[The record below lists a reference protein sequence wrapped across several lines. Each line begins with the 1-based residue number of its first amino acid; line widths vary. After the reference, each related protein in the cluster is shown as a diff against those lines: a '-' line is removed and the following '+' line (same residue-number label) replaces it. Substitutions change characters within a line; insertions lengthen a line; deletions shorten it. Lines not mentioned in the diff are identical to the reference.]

1 MDEAQSQERI
11 IKADRLVRTVIV
23 VAWIICVIMG
33 VVMVKWIVPWG
44 QDRLEK
50 AEPAEALR
58 IIQVVVAFIFLSTLP
73 FSACLY
79 WLGRRAVV
87 YRQMPP
93 PGTRVIKNTR
103 LLEGDD
109 AVKRGRLIMG
119 IAVVLLVV
127 ALVGGLYMPYKLGKV
142 FGEKAR
148 RASTDTTQ
156 PAP

>member
-1 MDEAQSQERI
+1 MDDAQSQEHI
-11 IKADRLVRTVIV
+11 VKADRLVRTVIV
-23 VAWIICVIMG
+23 IAWVVCVILG
-33 VVMVKWIVPWG
+33 VVMVKWVVPWG
-44 QDRLEK
+44 QDRIEK
-50 AEPAEALR
+50 AEPAKALK
-58 IIQVVVAFIFLSTLP
+58 IIQVVIAFIFLSTLP

-103 LLEGDD
+103 LLEGHD

-119 IAVVLLVV
+119 IAVVLLAV

-142 FGEKAR
+142 FGERAG
-148 RASTDTTQ
+148 RASPDTMQ

>member
-1 MDEAQSQERI
+1 MDDVQSQEHV
-11 IKADRLVRTVIV
+11 IKADKLVRTIIV
-23 VAWIICVIMG
+23 VAWIVCVILG
-33 VVMVKWIVPWG
+33 VVMVKWVVPWG

-50 AEPAEALR
+50 AEPAKALR
-58 IIQVVVAFIFLSTLP
+58 IMQVVIAFIFLSTLP

-103 LLEGDD
+103 LLEGDN

-119 IAVVLLVV
+119 IAVVLLAV
-127 ALVGGLYMPYKLGKV
+127 ALAGGLYMPYKLGKV
-142 FGEKAR
+142 FGEKAG
-148 RASTDTTQ
+148 RASPDTTQ